1 MRLRLACLGALW
13 LPEVPVV
20 VARAG
25 EAASWWHPLGCDD
38 LGRDGLLRL
47 GLAATRSVGL
57 ASAVALGALGLA
69 ALLAL
74 GRERL
79 EATRSVFRTLPPV
92 LLILPVAL
100 RWGHLGWLPLGLVL
114 GGILA
119 LHAEPALRERFRPL
133 REGDALHALRVLG
146 AGPWMQLRTWAPWV
160 GKQVLPLFPS
170 LWLAALWAEVVLRF
184 IGVGPG
190 PAADSFGLLLQ
201 QELPRLVT
209 ERSPLGIASL
219 VTVLALAAGS
229 TTQEPA

>member
-1 MRLRLACLGALW
+1 MRLRLLCLAALW

-20 VARAG
+20 VTRAG
-25 EAASWWHPLGCDD
+25 EAATRLHPLGCDD

-47 GLAATRSVGL
+47 ILAATRSVGL
-57 ASAVALGALGLA
+57 ASAVALGSLGVA
-69 ALLAL
+69 AFLAL
-74 GRERL
+74 GKDRL
-79 EATRSVFRTLPPV
+79 GATRSVLRALPPI
-92 LLILPVAL
+92 LLILPVAQ
-100 RWGHLGWLPLGLVL
+100 RWGDLGWMPLGLVL

-133 REGDALHALRVLG
+133 IEGDALDAMRVLG
-146 AGPWMQLRTWAPWV
+146 AGPWVTVRTWGPWV
-160 GKQVLPLFPS
+160 LNEVRPLFPS
-170 LWLAALWAEVVLRF
+170 LWIAALWAEVVLRF

-229 TTQEPA
+229 TFKERT